1 MVREPAACAGVDTL
15 SPHFSAKVTF
25 MRSALTVIA
34 LAATLAA
41 CTQRADS
48 IGAIPVSPE
57 EFAGANCETLL
68 SQYEDENAKLKDLS
82 QEQDSEIVGD
92 VRMFGASLGSMSED
106 QNIKNQ
112 ETAIAYAKGRV
123 NALDIA
129 MRRKNC
135 AM

>member
-1 MVREPAACAGVDTL
+1 
-15 SPHFSAKVTF
+15 

-57 EFAGANCETLL
+57 EFAGSSCETLL
-68 SQYEDENAKLKDLS
+68 SQYEDENAKLKDLA

-135 AM
+135 TM

>member
-1 MVREPAACAGVDTL
+1 
-15 SPHFSAKVTF
+15 
-25 MRSALTVIA
+25 
-34 LAATLAA
+34 
-41 CTQRADS
+41 
-48 IGAIPVSPE
+48 
-57 EFAGANCETLL
+57 
-68 SQYEDENAKLKDLS
+68 
-82 QEQDSEIVGD
+82 
-92 VRMFGASLGSMSED
+92 MFGASLGSMSED

>member
-1 MVREPAACAGVDTL
+1 
-15 SPHFSAKVTF
+15 

-57 EFAGANCETLL
+57 EFAGSSCETLL
-68 SQYEDENAKLKDLS
+68 SQYEVENAKLKDLA
-82 QEQDSEIVGD
+82 QLQDGAIVGD
-92 VRMFGASLGSMSED
+92 MRMFGASLGSMSEASVKD
-106 QNIKNQ
+106 Q

-135 AM
+135 TM